1 MANLL
6 IYILSVL
13 DFVIEFFV
21 KQISKNKRLYTLVIR
36 FQFIVNISSSLST
49 FHRDE
54 TIYCKYYF
62 WHIIQELGVLS
73 LLFLQYTL
81 GSTASFVSWSNKLFS
96 IEDSKAGLTL
106 ICLSDRK
113 IYGSNGIQSHIHLV
127 RKWTLNQ
134 LASLAKWLSVC
145 LWTKWLCVQI
155 PLLSLKLHISRL
167 FRVRSSLTFRQLWS
181 VDSLW
186 NTYETW

>member
-54 TIYCKYYF
+54 TIYCIYYF

-73 LLFLQYTL
+73 LLFLRYTL

-113 IYGSNGIQSHIHLV
+113 IYGSNGIQTHIHLV

-134 LASLAKWLSVC
+134 YTISCYDIIWRKNNFASLNKNNLPITSR
-145 LWTKWLCVQI
+145 
-155 PLLSLKLHISRL
+155 ISMKN
-167 FRVRSSLTFRQLWS
+167 V
-181 VDSLW
+181 
-186 NTYETW
+186 

>member
-6 IYILSVL
+6 IYILPVL

-21 KQISKNKRLYTLVIR
+21 KQISKNKRLYTLAIR

-54 TIYCKYYF
+54 TIYCIHYF

-73 LLFLQYTL
+73 LLFLRYTL
-81 GSTASFVSWSNKLFS
+81 GSTTSFVSWSNKLFS

-127 RKWTLNQ
+127 RKCDCAFKSRCYHLNFIYRACFE
-134 LASLAKWLSVC
+134 LGV
-145 LWTKWLCVQI
+145 LWHSDNYGV
-155 PLLSLKLHISRL
+155 
-167 FRVRSSLTFRQLWS
+167 
-181 VDSLW
+181 
-186 NTYETW
+186 